1 VERLPSPGGSAT
13 TTNGKVTEHDAGDLD
28 VTPLRHRL
36 QRLPAPVIDAGLALA
51 VAVVITIS
59 IRVSPYPGD
68 SPDVLAYALGLTIAA
83 LVLVRRRWPVA
94 VLLVSAATVQ
104 VYYLLDYPGIRPA
117 VPLAVALATAW
128 SAGHQRWSLLVV
140 AWFAGAPLLF
150 RTLVDPEPLPRVLN
164 DSVPDVVLL
173 AAVLLLGEAVRTR
186 RALRLEQERS
196 ERLLLNVL
204 PAPIAARLKQA
215 EGVIADGF
223 PDVTVLF
230 ADIVDFTR
238 RSERIAPEQVVQ
250 ALNELFSVFDQHAR
264 QRGLEKIKT
273 VGDAYMVAGGLPNPR
288 PDHAQAVI
296 EMAMAMRAEV
306 ARRTDPG
313 GQPLAVRIGIDTGP
327 VVAGVIGTS
336 KFSYDLWGDTV
347 NTASRMESQGV
358 AGCIQVTARTYER
371 LKDGYRFERR
381 GPIPVKGKGE
391 IVTYFLVGRSQG
403 LG

>member
-1 VERLPSPGGSAT
+1 
-13 TTNGKVTEHDAGDLD
+13 
-28 VTPLRHRL
+28 
-36 QRLPAPVIDAGLALA
+36 
-51 VAVVITIS
+51 
-59 IRVSPYPGD
+59 
-68 SPDVLAYALGLTIAA
+68 
-83 LVLVRRRWPVA
+83 
-94 VLLVSAATVQ
+94 
-104 VYYLLDYPGIRPA
+104 
-117 VPLAVALATAW
+117 
-128 SAGHQRWSLLVV
+128 
-140 AWFAGAPLLF
+140 
-150 RTLVDPEPLPRVLN
+150 VLN
-164 DSVPDVVLL
+164 DSVPDVVLF

-186 RALRLEQERS
+186 RALRLEQEKS
-196 ERLLLNVL
+196 ERLVLNVL
-204 PAPIAARLKQA
+204 PAPIAGRLKQT

-250 ALNELFSVFDQHAR
+250 ALNDLFSVFDQHAR

-273 VGDAYMVAGGLPNPR
+273 VGDAYMVAGGLPDPR
-288 PDHAQAVI
+288 PDHAEAGI
-296 EMAMAMRAEV
+296 EMAMAMRDEV
-306 ARRTDPG
+306 ARRSDPG

-381 GPIPVKGKGE
+381 GPISVKGKGE
-391 IVTYFLVGRSQG
+391 IVTYFLVGRNQRPG
-403 LG
+403 

>member
-1 VERLPSPGGSAT
+1 
-13 TTNGKVTEHDAGDLD
+13 